1 MIQDSTATG
10 ATPGKNNQDENA
22 SLYDL
27 TMVRSV
33 SGGDEGFI
41 QKMVRLFIETV
52 PPGLNELK
60 EAAAASQ
67 WERVA
72 KIAHKLKSTIDSM
85 GIVSVKDDIRKVE
98 SIAKEQ
104 SDTGAVP
111 AMVEKVDAVI
121 QQCIGQLKHD
131 FSI

>member
-1 MIQDSTATG
+1 MTQDSTATG
-10 ATPGKNNQDENA
+10 ATPGKSNQNGNDP
-22 SLYDL
+22 LYDL

-52 PPGLNELK
+52 PPGLKELK
-60 EAAAASQ
+60 EAAATSQ

-85 GIVSVKDDIRKVE
+85 GIASVKDDIRKVE
-98 SIAKEQ
+98 STAKEQ
-104 SDTGAVP
+104 SDTGTIP
-111 AMVEKVDAVI
+111 AMVEKVDIVI
-121 QQCIGQLKHD
+121 QQCISQLKHD